1 MKSAVATPTP
11 VTGQRWQINE
21 GDHLAEDGIEASL
34 TPGVVDDAAVAA
46 FTNGW
51 CWALAAQ
58 IERATSWP
66 MVVLGAS
73 NGDWLHAGCRRND
86 GQIIDIEGIWSAR
99 QWQHRWEVS
108 HQGWLANLGCA
119 PGLEIRTP
127 EPAERE
133 LMGWYCGSV
142 ETEALAVAALFID
155 PVVHGAGR
163 SGWEIA
169 A

>member
-58 IERATSWP
+58 IERARPEWFATRP
-66 MVVLGAS
+66 
-73 NGDWLHAGCRRND
+73 
-86 GQIIDIEGIWSAR
+86 GI
-99 QWQHRWEVS
+99 H
-108 HQGWLANLGCA
+108 
-119 PGLEIRTP
+119 
-127 EPAERE
+127 
-133 LMGWYCGSV
+133 
-142 ETEALAVAALFID
+142 VAA
-155 PVVHGAGR
+155 
-163 SGWEIA
+163 
-169 A
+169 